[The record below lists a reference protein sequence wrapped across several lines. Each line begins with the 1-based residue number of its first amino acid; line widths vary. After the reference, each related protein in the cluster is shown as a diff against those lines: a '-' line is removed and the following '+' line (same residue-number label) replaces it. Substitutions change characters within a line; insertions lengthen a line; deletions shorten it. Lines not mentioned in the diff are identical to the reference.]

1 MAKETDFSI
10 PSLMRRLDSEAA
22 AYMLLE
28 ELRWANG
35 IVCPHCGSI
44 AQHYFLKPAN
54 GATRKTRTGSQSE
67 RRVWKC
73 RDCRKQFSVLTGTV
87 FHGSKISVRTWV
99 MVILEM
105 CASKNGVSARE
116 IE

>member
-1 MAKETDFSI
+1 MAEQDFSI
-10 PSLMRRLDSEAA
+10 PALMRMLTSEAK
-22 AYMLLE
+22 AYELLE
-28 ELRWANG
+28 SLRWNG
-35 IVCPHCGSI
+35 TPVCPHCGSI

-54 GATRKTRTGSQSE
+54 GATRKTRTGAASE

-99 MVILEM
+99 MVVLEM
-105 CASKNGVSARE
+105 VASKNGVSA
-116 IE
+116 